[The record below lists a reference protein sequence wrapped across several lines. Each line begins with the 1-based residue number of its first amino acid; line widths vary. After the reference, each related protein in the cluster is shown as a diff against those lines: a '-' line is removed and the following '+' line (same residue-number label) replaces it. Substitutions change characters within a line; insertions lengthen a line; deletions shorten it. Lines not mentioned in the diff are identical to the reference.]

1 MHCQSAQYIKIA
13 KFYRQIS
20 PDSQKCGNPGI
31 LISGLSEQAGIGSRK
46 VEKRSCNPS
55 IISTIIPKCCL
66 LEQCY
71 QMSRVP
77 EKKVPTKKKD
87 PYFSY
92 GYGKLGRRLLQIF
105 NLVYK

>member
-13 KFYRQIS
+13 KFHRQTP
-20 PDSQKCGNPGI
+20 PDSQKCSNPGI

-77 EKKVPTKKKD
+77 GKKSPRKRKIRTFPMGTENWGD
-87 PYFSY
+87 ASSRYS
-92 GYGKLGRRLLQIF
+92 I
-105 NLVYK
+105 